1 MRATSPNRQSD
12 STVSPFPTVSRLF
25 EDFLNTYPFR
35 TVAPERGDTWKPA
48 VDILE
53 KDGNLVIR
61 ADMPGISE
69 KDIDLKLE
77 GNVLTLKGE
86 RKPEPG
92 EDRNSYYLAES
103 FYGTFTRSFTLPQ
116 TVDAEKIK
124 ADYKNGI
131 LTVTIPQKPEVK
143 PKTIPVSVT

>member
-1 MRATSPNRQSD
+1 MRATSPTRQSD
-12 STVSPFPTVSRLF
+12 STAGAFPAVSRLF

-35 TVAPERGDTWKPA
+35 TLTYERGDTWKPA

-61 ADMPGISE
+61 ADMPGVTE

-77 GNVLTLKGE
+77 GNLLTLKGE

-103 FYGTFTRSFTLPQ
+103 FHGTFARSFTLPE
-116 TVDAEKIK
+116 TVDSEKIK

-131 LTVTIPQKPEVK
+131 LIVTIPQKPEVK
-143 PKTIPVSVT
+143 PKTIPVSAK

>member
-1 MRATSPNRQSD
+1 
-12 STVSPFPTVSRLF
+12 VSRLF

-116 TVDAEKIK
+116 TVDAEKNKGGLQERNPYGDDSTETGGK
-124 ADYKNGI
+124 AENDSGFR
-131 LTVTIPQKPEVK
+131 EVK
-143 PKTIPVSVT
+143 AVRGLCQHTAPD